1 MAGKEKKGLEQGSAE
16 SGKESG
22 HFNIVDF
29 ILGLLGLKKRGREI
43 GIKPEAPEAKPAIK
57 PAIKKPIPK
66 KARQK
71 RKRAKRI
78 IHAAKRRKAAKIRQ
92 KKEKIGGIERP
103 RVEKKR
109 IEEVPRLPEAI
120 RVVYEAAERDEG
132 AIEGDISTTKKLL
145 ERIENQ
151 FFRREISEEEYR
163 KRKSE
168 LEEKLFVLEEKRKGL
183 QKNRLQLAKY
193 AQTQKEE
200 SRAKT
205 EIAQITAKMQGL
217 EQDFSSGKISEEAYG
232 GAKAA
237 YESRLFELKRK
248 ARKVEEQRISA
259 EKEVLGSSGE
269 KERPSGIRAKPGKGA
284 EAEEGPAGMVELP
297 KGITAKPGGKIEVPE
312 MRRRPEE
319 KKIKREYGEKIAAG
333 VSEEKETEKPI
344 IEKLMEAKAS
354 GTIDEG
360 KLKELERHIREL
372 MKTYNIP
379 EEEIEKEIGGIR
391 ADHALED
398 AEKLIDLMELEHR
411 AQGLEGIEHEEAKRE
426 EAKAV
431 IKEIKKHRIVT
442 DFDRILQLVNERGK
456 IKINDAL
463 KELGIQP
470 KRMDEVSEI
479 LEREGLVKIE
489 YSAVG
494 SAWISSPEYK
504 KPAKEKGEKKAV
516 GTEAKPGAAKPEIQ
530 KKKFSFIEALRIR
543 RPENKESKKT

>member
-1 MAGKEKKGLEQGSAE
+1 MAGEEKRGLEQGSAE
-16 SGKESG
+16 SGKKSG
-22 HFNIVDF
+22 HFDIVDF
-29 ILGLLGLKKRGREI
+29 ILGLLGLKKRGGEI
-43 GIKPEAPEAKPAIK
+43 GIKPEAPGKKPATLPAIKRPARRKAGQKKKKTGKIARGKKAKKRRAEKLIPEREEHKTSRIAKPAAGREK
-57 PAIKKPIPK
+57 AGGVPK
-66 KARQK
+66 
-71 RKRAKRI
+71 
-78 IHAAKRRKAAKIRQ
+78 
-92 KKEKIGGIERP
+92 
-103 RVEKKR
+103 
-109 IEEVPRLPEAI
+109 LPEAI
-120 RVVYEAAERDEG
+120 RVVYESAERDEG

-200 SRAKT
+200 GRAKT

-232 GAKAA
+232 GTKAA

-248 ARKVEEQRISA
+248 ARKVEGQRISA
-259 EKEVLGSSGE
+259 EKEVLGGSGK
-269 KERPSGIRAKPGKGA
+269 KEGPGGIIAKPGKGA
-284 EAEEGPAGMVELP
+284 GAEEGPAGMVELP

-312 MRRRPEE
+312 MRRKPAE
-319 KKIKREYGEKIAAG
+319 KRQKPAEKA
-333 VSEEKETEKPI
+333 VPETEKPI

-360 KLKELERHIREL
+360 KLKELEGHIREL

-379 EEEIEKEIGGIR
+379 EGEIEKEIGGIR

-411 AQGLEGIEHEEAKRE
+411 AQGLEGTEHEEAKRE

-456 IKINDAL
+456 IKTNDAI

-470 KRMDEVSEI
+470 KRMDEVVEI

-494 SAWISSPEYK
+494 SAWIFSPEYK
-504 KPAKEKGEKKAV
+504 KPVQEKGKKKAV
-516 GTEAKPGAAKPEIQ
+516 GAEAKPGAAKPEVQ
-530 KKKFSFIEALRIR
+530 KKKFSFIEALKIR
-543 RPENKESKKT
+543 RPENKESKKA